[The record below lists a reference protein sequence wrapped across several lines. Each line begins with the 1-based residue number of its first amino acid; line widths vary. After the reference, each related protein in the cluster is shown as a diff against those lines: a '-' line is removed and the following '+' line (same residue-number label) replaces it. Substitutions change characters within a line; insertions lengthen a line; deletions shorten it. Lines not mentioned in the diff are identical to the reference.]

1 MDRERKKPVVNSSVK
16 LKKEP
21 LGKKLFGMFF
31 TSDFNSVKSWVIED
45 KLIPGAK
52 NLFLDTLSMML
63 TGDTRRSSRTNYS
76 NSSRIIVGSSD
87 RNETR
92 KMVARAR
99 FDYRDIEFQSREDAM
114 DVVDALKSDLKHYD
128 RGVSILDLA
137 DYAGKADVCS
147 DTDDNYGWRDL
158 PDPTR
163 DYVMQTSTGYML
175 KLPPVVVLPR

>member
-1 MDRERKKPVVNSSVK
+1 MDRERKKPVVNSTVKVKKKSV
-16 LKKEP
+16 
-21 LGKKLFGMFF
+21 GKKLFSMFF

-63 TGDTRRSSRTNYS
+63 TGDTRRSSRRDYS
-76 NSSRIIVGSSD
+76 NSGRIVVGSSE
-87 RNETR
+87 RTETR
-92 KMVARAR
+92 RMVARAR
-99 FDYRDIEFQSREDAM
+99 FDYREVEFQSREDAM
-114 DVVDALKSDLKHYD
+114 DVVDALKNDLRRYD

-158 PDPTR
+158 PDATR
-163 DYVMQTSTGYML
+163 DYVVQTSTGYVL
-175 KLPPVVVLPR
+175 SLPPVVVLPR